1 MVQCSDLRRRKDQP
15 TILTFRVF
23 FLQLWIFMV
32 CKSHE
37 DYIFMTEDLT
47 REELFLLVWE
57 RPARDIARE
66 LGISDVA
73 LGKRC
78 KKLQVPKP
86 PPGYWAKV
94 KAGKRPRKPIL
105 KEFSEQL
112 IERQNAR
119 AKQQRARQGWIDLS
133 PLQAEI
139 FQWAVDEL
147 SAAGIDLGEME
158 LTPSGVRLVDGD
170 VATQALLLIQ
180 KRHVKW
186 LEFRKSLSVSLSGHI
201 STHSPHCHSSSALN
215 NASGVSE

>member
-1 MVQCSDLRRRKDQP
+1 MNN
-15 TILTFRVF
+15 
-23 FLQLWIFMV
+23 
-32 CKSHE
+32 
-37 DYIFMTEDLT
+37 DLT
-47 REELFLLVWE
+47 REKLFLLVWE
-57 RPARDIARE
+57 RPTRDIARE

-112 IERQNAR
+112 IESQKAR
-119 AKQQRARQGWIDLS
+119 AKQQKVRQGWIDLS

-139 FQWAVDEL
+139 FQLAVDEL
-147 SAAGIDLGEME
+147 SAAGIDLGDME
-158 LTPSGVRLVDGD
+158 LTRSGVRLLDGD

-186 LEFRKSLSVSLSGHI
+186 LEHRSNSDQVAHPSIRSVQALVSKLLPVAKVILPINSGH
-201 STHSPHCHSSSALN
+201 ALKRLVLPQMLR
-215 NASGVSE
+215 G